1 MFYENLAV
9 VIAFLGALFLLK
21 IYLQRKREKNGAFEG
36 DFRKLSVTAR
46 LNLSNSSHA
55 DVLNVGKESF
65 LVVFSK
71 STQPAIVKLEDITN
85 FAKEEI
91 K

>member
-21 IYLQRKREKNGAFEG
+21 IYLQRKREKGGALEG
-36 DFRKLSVTAR
+36 DCRKLSVTGR
-46 LNLSNSSHA
+46 LNLSSSSHA

-71 STQPAIVKLEDITN
+71 STQPAIVKLENIPDLAT
-85 FAKEEI
+85 EEN
-91 K
+91 

>member
-9 VIAFLGALFLLK
+9 VIAFLGALLLLK
-21 IYLQRKREKNGAFEG
+21 IYLQRKREKSGAFEG
-36 DFRKLSVTAR
+36 DCRKISVTAR
-46 LNLSNSSHA
+46 LNLSSNSHA

-71 STQPAIVKLEDITN
+71 STQPTIVKLEDTPN
-85 FAKEEI
+85 FAGEDD
-91 K
+91 

>member
-9 VIAFLGALFLLK
+9 VIAFLGTLFLLK
-21 IYLQRKREKNGAFEG
+21 IYLQRKREKSGVFEG
-36 DFRKLSVTAR
+36 DCRKLSVTAR
-46 LNLSNSSHA
+46 LKLSSSSHA

-71 STQPAIVKLEDITN
+71 STQPTIVKLEDIPN
-85 FAKEEI
+85 LAREDN
-91 K
+91 